1 MTRSRLQQSCCIAR
15 WSFFEPPHLVTQT
28 VHDVLTMYGQMAM
41 NPFLT
46 SAYLLMA
53 KAQKKTAPLNIQLK
67 APQRAL
73 IEQAASAA
81 GMTVSGFVRDA
92 ALQQAKNALLDRA
105 NITLNEQEWA
115 AFVEALD
122 APPASN
128 PRLRDLMSRR
138 ATWEQ

>member
-1 MTRSRLQQSCCIAR
+1 
-15 WSFFEPPHLVTQT
+15 
-28 VHDVLTMYGQMAM
+28 
-41 NPFLT
+41 
-46 SAYLLMA
+46 MA
-53 KAQKKTAPLNIQLK
+53 KAQKKTAPLNIWVK

-92 ALQQAKNALLDRA
+92 ALQQAKNAVLDRA
-105 NITLNEQEWA
+105 TITLNEQEWA
-115 AFVEALD
+115 AFVE

>member
-1 MTRSRLQQSCCIAR
+1 
-15 WSFFEPPHLVTQT
+15 
-28 VHDVLTMYGQMAM
+28 
-41 NPFLT
+41 
-46 SAYLLMA
+46 MA
-53 KAQKKTAPLNIQLK
+53 KAQIKTAPLNIRVK

-73 IEQAASAA
+73 MEQAASAA
-81 GMTVSGFVRDA
+81 EMTVSDFVRDA
-92 ALQQAKNALLDRA
+92 ALIQAKNALLDRT